1 MSNEMMVTTRE
12 FKNTKLRNYTE
23 QIYKQGVSIKKSYAR
38 IAATLAKIDM
48 SKCYEMDGFTDVHD
62 YAQQV
67 LGLKKSTSYS
77 FLKIGYEYIDS
88 KSLES
93 VLKHDEGNDFSISQ
107 LQVILP
113 LKSVET
119 AKELAERN
127 EINPNMTVKEIK
139 EVVKGLTGKG
149 KEEGGENHDISEE
162 VIEVE
167 PEESNRYMVESVLEF
182 VVDTDGKTAFI
193 YADEMLTH
201 KQVMELITEWANN
214 KSYAK

>member
-1 MSNEMMVTTRE
+1 MSNELMITSRE

-48 SKCYEMDGFTDVHD
+48 SKCYEMDGFSDVHD

-149 KEEGGENHDISEE
+149 KEEGGDSHEVGDE

-167 PEESNRYMVESVLEF
+167 PQESNRYTIKSVLELA
-182 VVDTDGKTAFI
+182 VDNNGKTTFI
-193 YADEMLTH
+193 YADEMLSFR
-201 KQVMELITEWANN
+201 QAMELITEWAGN
-214 KSYAK
+214 KEYAK